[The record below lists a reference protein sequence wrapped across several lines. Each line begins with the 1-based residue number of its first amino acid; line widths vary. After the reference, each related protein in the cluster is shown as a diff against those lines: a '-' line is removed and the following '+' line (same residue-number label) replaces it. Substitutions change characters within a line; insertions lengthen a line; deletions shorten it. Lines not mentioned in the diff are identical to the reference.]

1 MRVQQHSQVQIVR
14 GCENFQVQ
22 IVRGPYYF
30 ATIYFD
36 HLFQGKCKNRVLLR
50 HCYLLS
56 VVSYHLGLG
65 LDGQLLICQ
74 RNKWQFA
81 TDSPQTYIQNTRV
94 SLQTFKMVELH
105 RHEKK
110 NLSMLPAHFQLY
122 IPKGGQKFKVAQGN
136 FYYTHQIKELLEEL
150 PIFHSKDQQW
160 RAKTQKKCNL
170 RKSHCL
176 PQRMKSFFLIFR
188 MEWP

>member
-1 MRVQQHSQVQIVR
+1 MGVLQQHSQVQIVR

-36 HLFQGKCKNRVLLR
+36 HLFQGKCKIRVLLLG

-81 TDSPQTYIQNTRV
+81 TDSPQTYLVQNKRV
-94 SLQTFKMVELH
+94 CLQTFKMVELH
-105 RHEKK
+105 RLEKRTYI
-110 NLSMLPAHFQLY
+110 NAAHFQY
-122 IPKGGQKFKVAQGN
+122 YKVPKGGQKFKVAQGN
-136 FYYTHQIKELLEEL
+136 FYCTHQIKELLEEL
-150 PIFHSKDQQW
+150 PIFHSK
-160 RAKTQKKCNL
+160 AP
-170 RKSHCL
+170 
-176 PQRMKSFFLIFR
+176 PQ
-188 MEWP
+188 